1 MYLNDKDF
9 RKSWSDR
16 FDDILL
22 GFSLGFSI
30 ASLIVVLFAIQ
41 FRGDI

>member
-1 MYLNDKDF
+1 MNVGN
-9 RKSWSDR
+9 R

-30 ASLIVVLFAIQ
+30 ASLIVVLVIQ
-41 FRGDI
+41 FGGVL

>member
-1 MYLNDKDF
+1 MNVGN
-9 RKSWSDR
+9 R

-30 ASLIVVLFAIQ
+30 ASLIVVLVIQ
-41 FRGDI
+41 FGGAL

>member
-1 MYLNDKDF
+1 MNVGN
-9 RKSWSDR
+9 R

-30 ASLIVVLFAIQ
+30 ASLIVVLVIQ
-41 FRGDI
+41 FGGALWTKKSK

>member
-1 MYLNDKDF
+1 MSVRN
-9 RKSWSDR
+9 R

-30 ASLIVVLFAIQ
+30 ASLIVVLVIQ
-41 FRGDI
+41 FGGAL